1 MKALI
6 ATALLAMSVQA
17 NAGFTQECE
26 DGYGVDLSD
35 TISIVCYEGACDS
48 VYHGKLKKLDVKLG
62 LPIHGVVLIY
72 VDAITLQ
79 QTSRPRCEKI

>member
-1 MKALI
+1 MRTLI
-6 ATALLAMSVQA
+6 AAALLVMSVQA
-17 NAGFTQECE
+17 NARFTPECR
-26 DGYGVDLSD
+26 DGYEVDLSN